1 MPKIIGGSLAEH
13 RERTRAALFGA
24 LSELMT
30 ERGFDAISLADIAG
44 RAGVGR
50 TAVYNHFPDK
60 ESLLLAFIE
69 HETLS
74 YVRSLEESLAE
85 AAEPVEQLRVYVRQQ
100 LDLAP
105 SYHFAPGPDLRE
117 VVSHGAARD
126 LRAHVRQVES
136 LLRNILTRAIDA
148 GDIPAQD
155 LDAVVP
161 LVHACLSGRRGPQE
175 EPGRSAFVAATE
187 EFVLRAV
194 GAAVAD
200 RAAAAEPAAVT
211 GPAAARPAEAEVA

>member
-24 LSELMT
+24 LSELMR
-30 ERGFDAISLADIAG
+30 ERGFDALSLADIAA

-60 ESLLLAFIE
+60 ESLLLGFIE
-69 HETLS
+69 HETSS
-74 YVRSLEESLAE
+74 YVRSLEASLAE
-85 AAEPVEQLRVYVRQQ
+85 VAEPVEQLRVYVRQQ
-100 LDLAP
+100 LALAP

-117 VVSHGAARD
+117 VVSREAVRD

-136 LLRNILTRAIDA
+136 LLRDILNAAIAA
-148 GDIPAQD
+148 GDIPEQD

-175 EPGRSAFVAATE
+175 EPGRSAFIAATE

-194 GAAVAD
+194 GATVTS
-200 RAAAAEPAAVT
+200 PAAV
-211 GPAAARPAEAEVA
+211 RPAEADVA

>member
-30 ERGFDAISLADIAG
+30 ERGFDAISLADIAA

-69 HETLS
+69 HETET
-74 YVRSLEESLAE
+74 YARSLEESLSDVAG
-85 AAEPVEQLRVYVRQQ
+85 PVEQLRVYVRQQ
-100 LDLAP
+100 LALAP

-117 VVSHGAARD
+117 VISREAVRE
-126 LRAHVRQVES
+126 LRAHVRQVEV
-136 LLRNILTRAIDA
+136 LLRDILNRAIDA

-175 EPGRSAFVAATE
+175 EPGRSAFIAATE

-194 GAAVAD
+194 GATVAGPTAV
-200 RAAAAEPAAVT
+200 RSP
-211 GPAAARPAEAEVA
+211 EAEVA

>member
-24 LSELMT
+24 LSGLMR
-30 ERGFDAISLADIAG
+30 ERGFDAISLADIAAA
-44 RAGVGR
+44 AGIGR

-69 HETLS
+69 HETS
-74 YVRSLEESLAE
+74 AYVRSLDESLANVE
-85 AAEPVEQLRVYVRQQ
+85 EPVERLRVYVRQQ
-100 LDLAP
+100 LSLAP

-117 VVSHGAARD
+117 VVSHEAVRD
-126 LRAHVRQVES
+126 LRSHVRQVES
-136 LLRNILTRAIDA
+136 LLRQILTEAIDA
-148 GDIPAQD
+148 GDIPDQD
-155 LDAVVP
+155 LDTVVP

-175 EPGRSAFVAATE
+175 EPGRSAFVDATE

-194 GAAVAD
+194 GATL
-200 RAAAAEPAAVT
+200 T
-211 GPAAARPAEAEVA
+211 GPVAAPSAQVEVA

>member
-13 RERTRAALFGA
+13 RERTRTALFAA

-69 HETLS
+69 HETSS
-74 YVRSLEESLAE
+74 YVRSLEASLGE
-85 AAEPVEQLRVYVRQQ
+85 VAEPVEQLRVYVRQQ
-100 LDLAP
+100 LALAP
-105 SYHFAPGPDLRE
+105 AYHFAPGPDLRE
-117 VVSHGAARD
+117 VVSHEAARD
-126 LRAHVRQVES
+126 LRAHVSQVES
-136 LLRNILTRAIDA
+136 LLRNILTRAIEA
-148 GDIPAQD
+148 GAIPAQD

-194 GAAVAD
+194 GAAVTSPAAF
-200 RAAAAEPAAVT
+200 RAAEVE
-211 GPAAARPAEAEVA
+211 AEAEVA